1 MKKVLVL
8 GAGLVAG
15 PLVNYLLEH
24 GYHVTVASRTLS
36 KAEKLIGGHSNGKAL
51 EFDITKTPENLK
63 DLVAETDLAVSLLPY
78 IYHVDVAKQCIAHKK
93 HLVTTSYVS
102 DEMRA
107 LDAEAKAAG
116 VIFLNELGV
125 DPGIDHM
132 SAMKIIDGVHNAG
145 GKIMSFSS
153 YCGGLPA
160 PEANTNPYGYKF
172 SWSPRGVLLAAR
184 NSGLYMKDG
193 EKVFIPGEELFKNYE
208 IVDIETLGEFEG
220 YPNRDSLKYIDLYN
234 IPETKSM
241 FRGTLRNK
249 GWCNTLIK
257 FVELGF
263 LEEKELDVKGKTYQD
278 LMAMLIKS
286 SDTSD
291 LKKQVA
297 KHLDI
302 PEDSEIIKRFEWL
315 DLFSTKTIPFEKSS
329 PLDILVA
336 VMLDKMQYEK
346 GERDMLI
353 LQHEFIAEYPDRKE
367 RIFSTMIDFGI
378 KDGPS
383 SMSRTV
389 SLPAAIGVR
398 LILEGKISSTGVQI
412 PVTPEFYEP
421 ILEELEQLNIV
432 CKEKVVPL

>member
-36 KAEKLIGGHSNGKAL
+36 KAETLIGGHSNGKAL

-116 VIFLNELGV
+116 VVFLNELGV

-132 SAMKIIDGVHNAG
+132 SAMKIIDRVHKAG
-145 GKIMSFSS
+145 GKIISFSS

-184 NSGLYMKDG
+184 NSGLYLKDG
-193 EKVFIPGEELFKNYE
+193 KKVFIPGEELFKNYE

-263 LEEKELDVKGKTYQD
+263 LEENELDVKGKTYQD

-286 SDTSD
+286 SDTSEI
-291 LKKQVA
+291 KKQVA
-297 KHLDI
+297 KHLDL

-367 RIFSTMIDFGI
+367 KIYSTMIDFGI

-398 LILEGKISSTGVQI
+398 LILEGKITSTGVQI

-421 ILEELEQLNIV
+421 ILEELEQLDIV
-432 CKEKVVPL
+432 CEEKVVPL